1 MDDMEINMN
10 NKNLSLTEGN
20 PVRLVLVFAFPI
32 FIGRLFQIFYG
43 LIDTKIVGSILGE
56 EALAAVGSVSVLY
69 NLLVGFFNGLT
80 LGFSVIT
87 ARFFGSKDEKQ
98 LRKTVASGITIG
110 YSIAIV
116 IIGLIVIFIDP
127 ILRFMNVP
135 QEQLVM
141 AHQYIQVLNIGM
153 FVTLAY
159 NLCANTLRAIGD
171 SMTPLYFLILSSVVN
186 IILDYFFI
194 LNLHM
199 GVTGAAVAT
208 VLAQIL
214 SVVLC
219 LIRIKTTFPI
229 LHVKKNDFK
238 MNKPLVGK
246 MLESGMSMG
255 LMSCLVSIGTLI
267 LQTAINTFGT
277 KIIVAHT
284 AARKVFEIWCIPGT
298 VLGSAMATFCGQN
311 YGAHRYD
318 RIKQGIRGVLLI
330 GCAWAFMVI
339 IMAQTISPYLIS
351 FIASTN
357 DMEIIDWGT
366 KYLKTDMLFMHVC
379 VLIVILRNSMQG
391 FGDAKTP
398 IVSSTIELIGKII
411 FAGVLV
417 KFFGYWAVI
426 WTEPVIWIVMVI
438 PLIVMTIKNPVIRE
452 KE

>member
-1 MDDMEINMN
+1 MR

-20 PVRLVLVFAFPI
+20 PVKLILIFAFPI

-56 EALAAVGSVSVLY
+56 NALAAVGSVSVLY
-69 NLLVGFFNGLT
+69 NLLVGFFNGLS

-87 ARFFGSKDEKQ
+87 ARFFGSKDTKQ
-98 LRKTVASGITIG
+98 LKQTVANGITIG
-110 YSIAIV
+110 YTIAIV
-116 IIGLIVIFIDP
+116 IIGFIVIFLGP

-135 QEQLVM
+135 DEQYVM
-141 AHQYIQVLNIGM
+141 AYQYIQVLNLGM

-186 IILDYFFI
+186 IVLDYFFI

-199 GVTGAAVAT
+199 GVMGAAVAT
-208 VLAQIL
+208 VLAQVL

-219 LIRIKTTFPI
+219 LIRMKRTFPI
-229 LHVKKNDFK
+229 LHVTREDFTL
-238 MNKPLVGK
+238 NKVLIGK

-255 LMSCLVSIGTLI
+255 LMSCLVSIGTLL
-267 LQTAINTFGT
+267 LQTAINTLGT

-318 RIKQGIRGVLLI
+318 RIKQGMRGVLII
-330 GCAWAFMVI
+330 GSIWAFVVI
-339 IMAQTISPYLIS
+339 LMAWTISPYLIS
-351 FIASTN
+351 FIASTT
-357 DMEIIDWGT
+357 DAEIIDWGT

-398 IVSSTIELIGKII
+398 IVSSSVELLGKII

-417 KFFGYWAVI
+417 KMFGYWAVI
-426 WTEPVIWIVMVI
+426 WTEPIIWILMVI
-438 PLIVMTIKNPVIRE
+438 PLIVMTWRNPVIRE
-452 KE
+452 A

>member
-1 MDDMEINMN
+1 MK

-20 PVRLVLVFAFPI
+20 PVKLILIFAFPI

-56 EALAAVGSVSVLY
+56 NALAAVGSVSVLY
-69 NLLVGFFNGLT
+69 NLLVGFFNGLS

-87 ARFFGSKDEKQ
+87 ARFFGSKDTKQ
-98 LRKTVASGITIG
+98 LKQTVANGITIG

-116 IIGLIVIFIDP
+116 IIGFIVIFLRP

-135 QEQLVM
+135 DEQYVM
-141 AHQYIQVLNIGM
+141 AYQYIQVLNLGM

-186 IILDYFFI
+186 IVLDYFFI

-199 GVTGAAVAT
+199 GVMGAAIAT
-208 VLAQIL
+208 VLAQVL

-219 LIRIKTTFPI
+219 LIRMKRTFPI
-229 LHVKKNDFK
+229 LHITREDFK
-238 MNKPLVGK
+238 LNKVLIGK

-255 LMSCLVSIGTLI
+255 LMSCLVSIGTLL
-267 LQTAINTFGT
+267 LQTAINTLGT

-318 RIKQGIRGVLLI
+318 RIRQGMRGVLII
-330 GCAWAFMVI
+330 GSIWAFIVI
-339 IMAQTISPYLIS
+339 LMAWTISPYLIS
-351 FIASTN
+351 FIASTT
-357 DMEIIDWGT
+357 DAEIIDWGT

-398 IVSSTIELIGKII
+398 IVSSSVELLGKII

-417 KFFGYWAVI
+417 KMFGYWAVI
-426 WTEPVIWIVMVI
+426 WTEPIIWILMVI
-438 PLIVMTIKNPVIRE
+438 PLIVMTWKNPVIRE
-452 KE
+452 A

>member
-1 MDDMEINMN
+1 MK

-20 PVRLVLVFAFPI
+20 PVKLILIFAFPI

-56 EALAAVGSVSVLY
+56 NALAAVGSVSVLY
-69 NLLVGFFNGLT
+69 NLLVGFFNGLS

-87 ARFFGSKDEKQ
+87 ARFFGSKDTKQ
-98 LRKTVASGITIG
+98 LKQTVANGITIG
-110 YSIAIV
+110 YTIAIV
-116 IIGLIVIFIDP
+116 IIGFIVIFLKP

-135 QEQLVM
+135 DEQYVM
-141 AHQYIQVLNIGM
+141 AYQYIQVLNLGM

-186 IILDYFFI
+186 IVLDYFFI

-199 GVTGAAVAT
+199 GVMGAAVAT
-208 VLAQIL
+208 VLAQVL

-219 LIRIKTTFPI
+219 LIRMKRTFPI
-229 LHVKKNDFK
+229 LHVTREDFTL
-238 MNKPLVGK
+238 NKVLIGK

-255 LMSCLVSIGTLI
+255 LMSCLVSIGTLL
-267 LQTAINTFGT
+267 LQTAINTLGT

-318 RIKQGIRGVLLI
+318 RIKQGMRGVLII
-330 GCAWAFMVI
+330 GSIWAFVVI
-339 IMAQTISPYLIS
+339 LMAWTISPYLIS
-351 FIASTN
+351 FIASTT
-357 DMEIIDWGT
+357 DAEIIDWGT

-398 IVSSTIELIGKII
+398 IVSSSVELLGKII

-417 KFFGYWAVI
+417 KMFGYWAVI
-426 WTEPVIWIVMVI
+426 WTEPIIWILMVI
-438 PLIVMTIKNPVIRE
+438 PLIVMTWKNPVIRE
-452 KE
+452 A

>member
-1 MDDMEINMN
+1 MK

-20 PVRLVLVFAFPI
+20 PVKLILIFAFPI

-56 EALAAVGSVSVLY
+56 NALAAVGSVSVLY
-69 NLLVGFFNGLT
+69 NLLVGFFNGLS

-87 ARFFGSKDEKQ
+87 ARFFGSKDTKQ
-98 LRKTVASGITIG
+98 LKQTVANGITIG
-110 YSIAIV
+110 YTIAIV
-116 IIGLIVIFIDP
+116 IIGFIVIFLRP

-135 QEQLVM
+135 DEQYVM
-141 AHQYIQVLNIGM
+141 AYQYIQVLNLGM

-186 IILDYFFI
+186 IVLDYFFI

-199 GVTGAAVAT
+199 GVMGAAIAT
-208 VLAQIL
+208 VLAQVL

-219 LIRIKTTFPI
+219 LIRMKRTFPI
-229 LHVKKNDFK
+229 LHITREDFK
-238 MNKPLVGK
+238 LNKVLIGK

-255 LMSCLVSIGTLI
+255 LMSCLVSIGTLL
-267 LQTAINTFGT
+267 LQTAINTLGT

-318 RIKQGIRGVLLI
+318 RIRQGMRGVLII
-330 GCAWAFMVI
+330 GSIWAFIVI
-339 IMAQTISPYLIS
+339 LMAWTISPYLIS
-351 FIASTN
+351 FIASTT
-357 DMEIIDWGT
+357 DAEIIDWGT

-398 IVSSTIELIGKII
+398 IVSSSMELLGKII

-417 KFFGYWAVI
+417 KMFGYWAVI
-426 WTEPVIWIVMVI
+426 WTEPIIWILMVI
-438 PLIVMTIKNPVIRE
+438 PLIVMTWKNPVIRE
-452 KE
+452 A